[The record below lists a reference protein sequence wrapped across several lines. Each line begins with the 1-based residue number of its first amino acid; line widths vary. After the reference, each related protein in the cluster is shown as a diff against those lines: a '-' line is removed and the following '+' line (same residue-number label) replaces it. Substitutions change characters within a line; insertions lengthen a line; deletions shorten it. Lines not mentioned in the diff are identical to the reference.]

1 MSNRSHNKTS
11 LGLSESISGV
21 LCYAL
26 MWVTGIVFL
35 ILEKENRFV
44 RFHAIQSI
52 VTFLPLLIISSV
64 IGIIPLLGTLIKSLI
79 WVLEI
84 ILWLVLMA
92 KAYKGEMFKLP
103 IVGDF
108 AEQQLDN

>member
-1 MSNRSHNKTS
+1 MSNGGPNKTS
-11 LGLSESISGV
+11 LGLSENIAGL

-26 MWVTGIVFL
+26 MWITGIVFYV
-35 ILEKENRFV
+35 LEKENRFV
-44 RFHAIQSI
+44 KFHAIQSI
-52 VTFLPLLIISSV
+52 VTFLPLLVISYV
-64 IGIIPLLGTLIKSLI
+64 IGIIPILGGLIKSLI

-84 ILWLVLMA
+84 LLWLLLMA

-108 AEQQLDN
+108 AEQQLDK